1 MSDRFQHL
9 RLVEALLFASA
20 EPLGPQQIRRHLP
33 EDVEVEPLMEELA
46 GLYGNRGVN
55 LVRLGDRWAF
65 RTAADLAPLMQ
76 IETSVTRKP
85 SRAAIETLA
94 IVAYHQP
101 VTRAEIEE
109 IRGVALSRGTLD
121 TLLEAGWIRPR
132 GRRRTPGRPV
142 TWGTTEAFLDQ
153 FGLESLDSLPGLAE
167 LKAAGLLDTRPAIA
181 ALGARGHLLAQ
192 GEVGE
197 DTEDLRPDDE
207 ETGEG
212 VEDLLAAD
220 FGETLVAEEESDEL
234 EEPREGEPEP
244 ETAASAADE
253 TDEETDDGTAAEP
266 APEDVPETEARDDAD
281 EETPDEAGEETLDEE
296 SAAEPPSEEE
306 DDDEAAAREK
316 SYEAEPAG
324 PLDDGP
330 HHRKVAMGPGED
342 PA

>member
-192 GEVGE
+192 GEAGE

-207 ETGEG
+207 ETDEAA
-212 VEDLLAAD
+212 EDLLAAD

-234 EEPREGEPEP
+234 DEPGDGAPES
-244 ETAASAADE
+244 ETAASAA
-253 TDEETDDGTAAEP
+253 
-266 APEDVPETEARDDAD
+266 
-281 EETPDEAGEETLDEE
+281 DEAGEETLDEE
-296 SAAEPPSEEE
+296 SADEPPSEEE
-306 DDDEAAAREK
+306 DDDEAASREK

-324 PLDDGP
+324 PLGDGP